1 MNSGQF
7 KKGFTPWNKGLKSVN
22 GESEKRFK
30 KGNETWNT
38 RPLGDEH
45 VDNDGY
51 IRVKVAE
58 TGTKRERWKLKHRLI
73 YEQHYGEISPNII
86 IRFYDNDKQ
95 NFNIKNLYAVT
106 KGENAV
112 LNRLKFANEPLELKP
127 TILAMVRMCLKA
139 KIPYRVSA
147 Q

>member
-7 KKGFTPWNKGLKSVN
+7 EKGLTPWNKGLKGVN
-22 GESEKRFK
+22 GESENRFK

-45 VDNDGY
+45 IDNDGY

-73 YEQHYGEISPNII
+73 YMEHHGEIPSRII
-86 IRFYDNDKQ
+86 VRFLDNDMR
-95 NFNIKNLYAVT
+95 NMAIDNLFAVT
-106 KGENAV
+106 RAENV
-112 LNRLKFANEPLELKP
+112 ILNRIKFSIEPIELKP
-127 TILAMVRMCLKA
+127 TILSVVRMCLKSKTPYTI
-139 KIPYRVSA
+139 KI
-147 Q
+147 